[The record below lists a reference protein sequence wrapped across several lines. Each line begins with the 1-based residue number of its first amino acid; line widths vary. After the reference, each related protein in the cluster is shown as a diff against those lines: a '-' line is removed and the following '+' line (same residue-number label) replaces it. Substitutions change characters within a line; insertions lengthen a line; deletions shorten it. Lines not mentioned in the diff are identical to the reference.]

1 MRDVREDDAAAT
13 VDFLPSWKPCGGGF
27 RSRLRVVRQR
37 LSAAVSSSAT
47 RSRSSIVVAPPS
59 GMVLILFS
67 GRSRPLSKHRPT
79 CRRAL
84 SLNCCPAGCKPSA
97 TGRLVTGSVVSRTM
111 SRKAV
116 PSLAAPVYG
125 GLEFHRGEGRG
136 MGRKKVDVRQGIGDL
151 FDSGQG
157 ILNRLLLCPVPGGSA
172 QKRSNH
178 RSRNC
183 PCRMRQVE
191 DRLRGNNARPVP
203 ALDRQGIAPPSLV
216 DPLAL
221 DGRRRHGA

>member
-1 MRDVREDDAAAT
+1 MEADRNRSFQPASGQPRRFSQPNQASTVGPDLMSILSGESDDVQE
-13 VDFLPSWKPCGGGF
+13 
-27 RSRLRVVRQR
+27 
-37 LSAAVSSSAT
+37 
-47 RSRSSIVVAPPS
+47 
-59 GMVLILFS
+59 
-67 GRSRPLSKHRPT
+67 GRSFLGGP
-79 CRRAL
+79 
-84 SLNCCPAGCKPSA
+84 
-97 TGRLVTGSVVSRTM
+97 
-111 SRKAV
+111 
-116 PSLAAPVYG
+116 PVHG
-125 GLEFHRGEGRG
+125 GLEFHRDEGLG
-136 MGRKKVDVRQGIGDL
+136 MGGKKVDGRRGIGDV

-157 ILNRLLLCPVPGGSA
+157 TLNRLLPCPVPGGSA